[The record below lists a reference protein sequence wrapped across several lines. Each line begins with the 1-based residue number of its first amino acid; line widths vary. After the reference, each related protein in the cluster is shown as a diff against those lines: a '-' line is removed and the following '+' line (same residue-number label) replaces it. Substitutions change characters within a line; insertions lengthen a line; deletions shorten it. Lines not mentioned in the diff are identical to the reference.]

1 MASSTPTY
9 MGLSGHSLSMAVS
22 TVATTGFLLF
32 GYDQGVMSG
41 IIGSDHFANMFVE
54 VKNNATMQGLVTA
67 IYEIGCL
74 IGAMFI
80 LAVGDVLGRR
90 KAMMLGGFVMI
101 LGTLI
106 QITAFPGHQPLA
118 QFIIGRVVTGV
129 GNGINT
135 STIPTYQAECSKTSN
150 RGLLICIEGGII
162 AFGTVIAYWIDYG
175 CSYGSEDLSWRFP
188 IAFQILFG
196 LVVCISMIFLP
207 ESPRWLLTHE
217 RYEDAERVISAL
229 RGYELGSE
237 ETATERDIILDSI
250 RASGFS
256 TRKSTPIKALLTGGK
271 TQHLRRMLIGSSS
284 QLMQQIGGCNAVIY
298 YFPILF
304 EKQITVGDQNM
315 ALLMGGVNMI
325 VYAIFATTSWF
336 IIERVGRRKL
346 FLWGTVGQCLSM
358 VITFSCLIPGTPTAA
373 KGAAVGLFTYIAS
386 FGATWLPLP
395 WLYPAEINPIKTR
408 AKANAT
414 STCTNW
420 LFNFLIVMVTPV
432 MIANIGWGTYLFFAA
447 VNACFLPIIWFFY
460 PETAKRS
467 LEEIDIIFA
476 KGFVEK
482 ISYVRAA
489 EELPLLTPEQVE
501 QEALKY
507 GLIDTAARG
516 AAQASGPAGVV
527 QEKAL
532 SEKSEEE
539 SGSHE
544 ELEN

>member
-1 MASSTPTY
+1 
-9 MGLSGHSLSMAVS
+9 
-22 TVATTGFLLF
+22 
-32 GYDQGVMSG
+32 MSG
-41 IIGSDHFANMFVE
+41 IIGSNHFANVFTE
-54 VKNNATMQGLVTA
+54 VRGNATMQGLVTA

-90 KAMMLGGFVMI
+90 KAMIIGGIIMI
-101 LGTLI
+101 LGATI
-106 QITAFPGHQPLA
+106 QVTSFPGHAPLA

-188 IAFQILFG
+188 IAFQTLFG
-196 LVVCISMIFLP
+196 FVVCISMIFLP

-217 RYEDAERVISAL
+217 RYEDAEKVIAAL

-250 RASGFS
+250 RASGFAG
-256 TRKSTPIKALLTGGK
+256 RKSTPVKALLTGGK

-304 EKQITVGDQNM
+304 EAQITIGDQNM

-346 FLWGTVGQCLSM
+346 FLYGSVGQCLSM
-358 VITFSCLIPGTPTAA
+358 VITFSCLIPGTPSAA

-447 VNACFLPIIWFFY
+447 VNACFIPIIYFFY

-476 KGFVEK
+476 KGFVEN

-489 EELPLLTPEQVE
+489 KELPLLTPDQVE

-516 AAQASGPAGVV
+516 AAHAVGPAGVV
-527 QEKAL
+527 EEKAL
-532 SEKSEEE
+532 SEKSEED

-544 ELEN
+544 EVEN

>member
-1 MASSTPTY
+1 MASTSPTY
-9 MGLSGHSLSMAVS
+9 MGLRGRPLSLMVS

-41 IIGSDHFANMFVE
+41 IIGSNQFANVFEE
-54 VKNNATMQGLVTA
+54 VRDNATMQGLVTA

-80 LAVGDVLGRR
+80 LGVGDLLGRR
-90 KAMMLGGFVMI
+90 RAMMIGGAIMI
-101 LGTLI
+101 MGATI
-106 QITAFPGHQPLA
+106 QVTSFPGHAPLA

-188 IAFQILFG
+188 IAFQTIFG
-196 LVVCISMIFLP
+196 FVVCLSMIFLP

-217 RYEDAERVISAL
+217 RYEDAEYVISAL

-237 ETATERDIILDSI
+237 ETQTERDIILDSI

-256 TRKSTPIKALLTGGK
+256 GRKSTPVKALLSGGK

-284 QLMQQIGGCNAVIY
+284 QLMQQVGGCNAVIY

-304 EKQITVGDQNM
+304 EKQITVGDEDM

-346 FLWGTVGQCLSM
+346 FLYGTVGQCLSM

-420 LFNFLIVMVTPV
+420 LFNFLIVMVTPI
-432 MIANIGWGTYLFFAA
+432 MIAKIGWGTYLFFAV

-482 ISYVRAA
+482 KSYVRAA

-516 AAQASGPAGVV
+516 AAQAHGPAGVTH
-527 QEKAL
+527 EKAL

-544 ELEN
+544 EVEN